1 MTEITEK
8 AAYHIFTE
16 CFIQY
21 DVLVEADPGKLA
33 LHPRMQDFVFDFDS
47 VSQEVL
53 TPLELK
59 LFKMR
64 VKYKKRRGKCL
75 QELKIDVTTYTE
87 MRQRIKVKLGRGFH
101 DHNLWPLENYFNDNH
116 AKKVRF

>member
-1 MTEITEK
+1 MTKITDK

-21 DVLVEADPGKLA
+21 DILVEADPRKLGE
-33 LHPRMQDFVFDFDS
+33 HPRLQDYVFDFDS
-47 VSQEVL
+47 VSQTVL
-53 TPLELK
+53 TPVELK
-59 LFKMR
+59 LFRLR
-64 VKYKKRRGKCL
+64 VKYKKRRAKCL
-75 QELKIDVTTYTE
+75 EELKIDISTYTE

-101 DHNLWPLENYFNDNH
+101 DYRLWPLENYFKDNH